1 MAAVKTASTGDKDGN
16 LKAAA
21 AYLPVFWP
29 LIPLFLF
36 LTEKEDKAVRFHSLQ
51 SIFYGLVVG
60 VVVFV
65 VMIVVWVIT
74 MVIGIVTGGL
84 GLILMPLV
92 GIVMLGVMLLL
103 VLSLVFLM
111 WKAYQGEKF
120 MVPVIGPFAEKYV

>member
-1 MAAVKTASTGDKDGN
+1 MAATKTASDKDGN

-60 VVVFV
+60 VVMFAVL
-65 VMIVVWVIT
+65 IVVWVIT
-74 MVIGIVTGGL
+74 MVLAIVTGGL
-84 GLILMPLV
+84 GVILMPLV

-103 VLSLVFLM
+103 CLSFVFLM
-111 WKAYQGEKF
+111 WKAYSGEKF